1 MGKIGRRRG
10 LAVVVLLQLAAFAVS
25 YRFGAGW
32 AVFVVAYLLGLR
44 WAVEPGNAGM
54 VGRARARLVGLGR
67 PEGPAGV
74 WFAVGFAATVA
85 GLAFLVAVGLWMF
98 PRLVPGGDYRA
109 VFLGLLA
116 ILQVVVLI
124 GAVRAGRRP
133 VARPGVER
141 LVRWVRRVWQLSL
154 VGAVAGVGLVI
165 AVEVGLLVLAAGRVA
180 VGGAV
185 SLAVVFAAGM
195 SLMALLQR
203 ADAPPARQ
211 LILHIVFT
219 GIVAGGAL
227 IVAGMMLGFSAGNL
241 SLDGVTRTVDD
252 AQEQPADLVG
262 FLLERPGLLLVLVL
276 IVIAVLFVRRMR
288 AGRKGAE
295 SVSGRGEAGFGAQ
308 VGQRRRVA
316 VGSAGA
322 ASGRRVVGTA
332 EVVPSVAYGQRVV
345 ARASIADPGRAVVE
359 AGDRVSGEIA
369 IVVGAGAGVGR
380 AIAFGLAEAGYGILA
395 VDVDGDSA
403 AACAVRARGFGV
415 PAQAIRADL
424 RDPLYLE
431 RIVALAEEWGRTG
444 VLVTAGAGGW
454 PSFRPGRSAEV
465 CLGDLVR
472 EPMRQRG
479 GGAVVNVVA
488 AVSAEAP
495 GLMRFAAEA
504 AGARDGVRLMCLT
517 TEQPVR
523 DQAAVV
529 TAVLDLVRRGSAG
542 AVVEL
547 GGGEAVRRFARGYAT
562 PLM

>member
-10 LAVVVLLQLAAFAVS
+10 LAVVVLLHVAAFAVS

-32 AVFVVAYLLGLR
+32 AVFVVAYLLGMR

-74 WFAVGFAATVA
+74 WFAVGFAMTVA

-165 AVEVGLLVLAAGRVA
+165 AVEVGLLVLAAGQVA

-195 SLMALLQR
+195 SLMALLRR

-219 GIVAGGAL
+219 GIVAGGTL
-227 IVAGMMLGFSAGNL
+227 IVAGMMLGFSAGSL

-262 FLLERPGLLLVLVL
+262 FLFERPGLLLVLVL
-276 IVIAVLFVRRMR
+276 IVIAVLLVRRMW
-288 AGRKGAE
+288 AGRKDAE
-295 SVSGRGEAGFGAQ
+295 NVSGRGEAGFGAQ
-308 VGQRRRVA
+308 VRQRRR

-332 EVVPSVAYGQRVV
+332 EVVPPVAYGQRVV

-369 IVVGAGAGVGR
+369 IVAGAGAGVGR

-403 AACAVRARGFGV
+403 AACAVQARGFGV

-454 PSFRPGRSAEV
+454 PSFRPGRSAEM

-517 TEQPVR
+517 IEQPVG